1 VDRNEVLLVGRLS
14 AEVGERTLPSG
25 DTLTTWRLI
34 VRRPP
39 RREGRGGALI
49 DSIPCVTYDAKAAAF
64 VKSLEPRETM
74 EVTGAFR
81 CRIYGPAAAK
91 RWRYE
96 VEVTAARAT
105 HPEPPEPTTAS
116 APLKPPPPPP
126 PATGA
131 ATHLPRPQP
140 GLSTQTDSTR
150 RTSSAKPPIPGP
162 ATVPVP
168 IPGPAPGPV
177 PVPAQAQAPG
187 PAPASEP
194 GGPSAA
200 ASFVP
205 SAWAAVPPGGASPE
219 GLRDREDLMPVVVA
233 TTARG

>member
-64 VKSLEPRETM
+64 VKSLEPREPM

-126 PATGA
+126 PAPGA
-131 ATHLPRPQP
+131 ATHLPLPQP
-140 GLSTQTDSTR
+140 GLSTQAGSTR
-150 RTSSAKPPIPGP
+150 GTPSVKPSTSVPASA
-162 ATVPVP
+162 PV
-168 IPGPAPGPV
+168 AA
-177 PVPAQAQAPG
+177 PVPATASAPAS
-187 PAPASEP
+187 APASEP
-194 GGPSAA
+194 GRRSAA

-205 SAWAAVPPGGASPE
+205 SAWAAVPPAETSLE
-219 GLRDREDLMPVVVA
+219 DLRDREDLMPVVVA
-233 TTARG
+233 TTGRG